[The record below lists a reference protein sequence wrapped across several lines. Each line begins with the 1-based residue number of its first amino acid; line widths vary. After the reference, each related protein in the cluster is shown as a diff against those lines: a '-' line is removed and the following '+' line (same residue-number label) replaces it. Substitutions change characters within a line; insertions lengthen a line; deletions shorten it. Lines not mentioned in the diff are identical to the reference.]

1 MLLVGGGECV
11 VSMKWFAWMQQ
22 WHVTYA
28 DATSCIFNG
37 TTGQLLRRVKDS
49 ISFPTPSL
57 PSILA
62 ASPAGNIK
70 CSSGSGSSSKNGIY
84 VQNGFNVL
92 VCADVCAD
100 MAVWREI
107 WHMF

>member
-1 MLLVGGGECV
+1 MLLVGGGDSV

-49 ISFPTPSL
+49 MSFPTPSL

-62 ASPAGNIK
+62 SSPAGKIK
-70 CSSGSGSSSKNGIY
+70 CSSGGGSSSKIGIY
-84 VQNGFNVL
+84 VQNGFTVL
-92 VCADVCAD
+92 VCAD
-100 MAVWREI
+100 MAVWREM
-107 WHMF
+107 WHIF

>member
-1 MLLVGGGECV
+1 MLLVGGGDSV
-11 VSMKWFAWMQQ
+11 ASMKWFAWMQQ

-28 DATSCIFNG
+28 DASSCIFNG

-62 ASPAGNIK
+62 ASSAGSIK
-70 CSSGSGSSSKNGIY
+70 SYSGGGSSSKIAIY
-84 VQNGFNVL
+84 VQNGFIVL
-92 VCADVCAD
+92 VCAAI
-100 MAVWREI
+100 AV
-107 WHMF
+107 